1 MIYPP
6 LPERPLNPTLP
17 FYNEQK
23 LMREYSKEI
32 DNMIGNHRD
41 DTNEFAKK
49 LIEFYQKKEVLSAI
63 SKIYEIKMDLYKST
77 GIIL

>member
-6 LPERPLNPTLP
+6 LPDRPLNSALP

-32 DNMIGNHRD
+32 DDILGNHRD
-41 DTNEFAKK
+41 ETNEFTKK
-49 LIEFYQKKEVLSAI
+49 LIEFHQKKEVLSAI
-63 SKIYEIKMDLYKST
+63 SKIYEIKLELYKST
-77 GIIL
+77 GVIL